1 MLTQST
7 LLRLETQAE
16 SIPVL
21 LSGATSE
28 AIMARPVSG
37 QWSAHENLAHL
48 ARHHEVFLERL
59 HRILAESAPQLG
71 RYRAEEDSAWS
82 EWSSLATEEVLIRLK
97 ALRGEIISLIKGL
110 SEAETRRVG
119 IHPLFGEMSLALWVE
134 FFLLHEAHHLYVV
147 MTRLGQ
153 AKRSLRP
160 EPTSLNRFSSA

>member
-7 LLRLETQAE
+7 LLRLETQLE
-16 SIPVL
+16 VIPLL

-59 HRILAESAPQLG
+59 HRILGESEPQLG
-71 RYRAEEDSAWS
+71 QYRAEEDLAWP
-82 EWSSLATEEVLIRLK
+82 EWSSLSIEEVVFRLK
-97 ALRGEIISLIKGL
+97 GLRGEIISLAKGL
-110 SEAETRRVG
+110 SQAEARRVG

-147 MTRLGQ
+147 MTRLGE
-153 AKRSLRP
+153 AKRSLSP
-160 EPTSLNRFSSA
+160 EPTS